1 MTGVTEQLQPL
12 AEPPRPGRRP
22 TRWLVPAAVVA
33 VVIAIVGA
41 VTMLTR
47 NPSPSLPEVSP
58 AQLVSQASQARTDAL
73 SGSIRITTDVRLPGM
88 GSGGA
93 LAQLNGT
100 RTAEVAVDGVERQRV
115 SLTNHGDRYEI
126 VHNGAT
132 LWTYDSG
139 ARTATRSTVPADWYE
154 GVDSRTFGVPGT
166 DMYQP
171 QDVARKLIEQF
182 SGHADVKID
191 GTDKVAGRSVY
202 VLKMTPKDDTVAMF
216 LDQVIVSVDGKTNV
230 PLRAQVY
237 QRNGQSP
244 ALDVRFTKVSF
255 DRPAASTFDFQPPAG
270 TTVKQA
276 DVEQNLQTFGGW
288 VERTFAAPLAE
299 LRF

>member
-1 MTGVTEQLQPL
+1 MTGVTEQLTPL

-22 TRWLVPAAVVA
+22 TRWLVPAGVGA

-41 VTMLTR
+41 VTMIAR
-47 NPSPSLPEVSP
+47 DPSPSLPDVSP

-93 LAQLNGT
+93 LAKLNGT
-100 RTAEVAVDGVERQRV
+100 RTAEIAIDGVERQRV
-115 SLTNHGDRYEI
+115 SLTDRGTTYTI
-126 VHNGAT
+126 VHDGDT

-139 ARTATRSTVPADWYE
+139 TRTATRSAIPKDVYDGADAR
-154 GVDSRTFGVPGT
+154 DFGVPGS

-171 QDVARKLIEQF
+171 QDVARKLLEQF
-182 SGHADVKID
+182 SGHANVTID

-216 LDQVIVSVDGKTNV
+216 LDRVIVSVDGKTNV

-237 QRNGQSP
+237 QRNGKSP

-255 DRPAASTFDFQPPAG
+255 DRPAASTFAFQPPAG
-270 TTVKQA
+270 ATVKQA
-276 DVEQNLQTFGGW
+276 DLDRNLETFSGW
-288 VERTFAAPLAE
+288 AERTLGGSLGE
-299 LRF
+299 LQL